1 MAASLLHPGC
11 TDLAWDGAVLAAGL
25 GHLWRLGPDGRWH
38 PEPLR
43 LLHAVHHEGPR
54 RAVEVEGPYVYTDG
68 PGGWRA
74 TARRAGDEVLPHP
87 SGAVAFARDGVVHR
101 AALPGR
107 SPQDVP
113 ELRAD
118 SLRFAPRGD
127 RLMGLG
133 VDGPVSV
140 DLTSGLR
147 TPLPGLPLGDGVCL
161 VDGRVLR
168 GAEVLHD
175 GLREVSPAVGPTHVA
190 GPGGRLWSRRDLAP
204 VDAPLALGATLP
216 LGSGFATVPY
226 EGPAGWLVDV
236 DGQVLARFDVPL
248 EPDDVVTGLRLA
260 DGALWADTAYGARLR
275 LLDTDEPSD
284 GMGSTRLRTVP
295 TPLGPVHD
303 ALLVVD
309 GPRHLVA
316 AEAGWLLSWEDGA

>member
-1 MAASLLHPGC
+1 MGAELLHPGC

-25 GHLWRLGPDGRWH
+25 GHLWRLGPDGRWQ
-38 PEPLR
+38 PQPLR
-43 LLHAVHHEGPR
+43 PLHGVHHEGPR
-54 RAVEVEGPYVYTDG
+54 RAVDVVGPYVYTEG
-68 PGGWRA
+68 STGWRA
-74 TARRAGDEVLPHP
+74 TAQHVGDHVLPHP

-107 SPQDVP
+107 TPRDLP

-133 VDGPVSV
+133 VDGPVSI
-140 DLTSGLR
+140 DLASGLGA
-147 TPLPGLPLGDGVCL
+147 PLPGLPLGDGVCL

-168 GAEVLHD
+168 GDEVLHE
-175 GLREVSPAVGPTHVA
+175 GLLDVSPAIGPSHVA
-190 GPGGRLWSRRDLAP
+190 GPGGRLWPRGGHAP

-226 EGPAGWLVDV
+226 EGPEGWWVDV
-236 DGQVLARFDVPL
+236 HGQVLARFDVPL
-248 EPDDVVTGLRLA
+248 EPDDMVVGLRLA

-275 LLDTDEPSD
+275 LLDTHEASD
-284 GMGSTRLRTVP
+284 GIGSTQLRTVS
-295 TPLGPVHD
+295 TPLGPVPD
-303 ALLVVD
+303 ALLLVD
-309 GPRHLVA
+309 GPRHLVV
-316 AEAGWLLSWEDGA
+316 AEAGWLLSWEDGP